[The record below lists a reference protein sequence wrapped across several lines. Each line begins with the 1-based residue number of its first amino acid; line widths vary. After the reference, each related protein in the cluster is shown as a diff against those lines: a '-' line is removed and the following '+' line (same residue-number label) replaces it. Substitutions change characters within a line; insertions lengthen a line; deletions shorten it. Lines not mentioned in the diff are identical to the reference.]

1 MAVYGELNCTVQVD
15 INIDLVLVRREDGVQ
30 GLYLTLLDPL
40 QGTAPRQHGGARS
53 EPQGNEAQV
62 EEQRVHHIQVKGQET
77 EA

>member
-1 MAVYGELNCTVQVD
+1 MAVYGKLNCTVQVD
-15 INIDLVLVRREDGVQ
+15 INIDIVRREDGVQ

-62 EEQRVHHIQVKGQET
+62 EEKRVHRIQVKGQEA